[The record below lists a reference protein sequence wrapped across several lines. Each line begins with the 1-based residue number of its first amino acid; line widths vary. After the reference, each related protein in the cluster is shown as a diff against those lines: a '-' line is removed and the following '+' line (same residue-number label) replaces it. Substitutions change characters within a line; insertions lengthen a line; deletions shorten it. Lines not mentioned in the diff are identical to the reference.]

1 MVDEPENLIVSALLV
16 SISYFSLWYV
26 YALFKKRFDVIDIAW
41 GGGFIAVVLMLYM
54 LSDPIYY
61 FVQTLILLMVV
72 IWGFRLIAH
81 IHLRNKQKPEDQRY
95 EEMRKNWPEPVL
107 AHIFF
112 RVYMLQAVLL
122 VVLSLPVIAVFMAGD
137 AFNSDYVLAAGFAI
151 WAFGLAFETV
161 ADQQLSE
168 FVRKNKNKAKV
179 MDTGVWKY
187 SRHPNYFG
195 EVTLWWGIWLASMSI
210 NPVWWSVIGP
220 LTLSFL
226 ILFVSGIPML
236 EKKYKNNPAFQEY
249 AKRTSVFIP
258 MPSKKK
264 PS

>member
-1 MVDEPENLIVSALLV
+1 MTGKIFLLV
-16 SISYFSLWYV
+16 KL
-26 YALFKKRFDVIDIAW
+26 
-41 GGGFIAVVLMLYM
+41 
-54 LSDPIYY
+54 
-61 FVQTLILLMVV
+61 
-72 IWGFRLIAH
+72 
-81 IHLRNKQKPEDQRY
+81 
-95 EEMRKNWPEPVL
+95 
-107 AHIFF
+107 
-112 RVYMLQAVLL
+112 
-122 VVLSLPVIAVFMAGD
+122 
-137 AFNSDYVLAAGFAI
+137 AGFAI

-220 LTLSFL
+220 LTISFL